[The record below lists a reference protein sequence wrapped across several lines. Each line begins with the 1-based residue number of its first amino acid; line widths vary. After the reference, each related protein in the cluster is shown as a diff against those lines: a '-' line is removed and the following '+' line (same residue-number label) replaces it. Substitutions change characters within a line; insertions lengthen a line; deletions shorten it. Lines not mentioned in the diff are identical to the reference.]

1 MARVPFVRPP
11 GPSSP
16 APPLLSLCALTILAT
31 CSGHGFREPPEP
43 VSPFIPPPSLACDPP
58 PPQAHHPPVT
68 GSSVSKG
75 HLSKI
80 KLLSP
85 ALPLLQSS
93 PSRLMTPLY
102 SRRGVHWCLFSPT
115 WASHHHLSPGS
126 CHSLPAGFY
135 SSPPH
140 GHQRDHVTHQCA
152 HFSIPGW
159 VAQSKTKAF
168 IGFMK
173 TYGPGP
179 YQCLPPP
186 LSLTPF
192 ILPVTQTCLRAFALT
207 M

>member
-1 MARVPFVRPP
+1 MFPSC
-11 GPSSP
+11 GPQGLPHRLLLSSP
-16 APPLLSLCALTILAT
+16 SAPLPSWPPAQVMASGNHLSQSPHLSLRPALPMTL
-31 CSGHGFREPPEP
+31 PPQ
-43 VSPFIPPPSLACDPP
+43 
-58 PPQAHHPPVT
+58 QAHHPPVT

-85 ALPLLQSS
+85 APPLLQSS
-93 PSRLMTPLY
+93 SSWLMTPLY
-102 SRRGVHWCLFSPT
+102 SRCGVHRCLFSPT

-140 GHQRDHVTHQCA
+140 GHQRDPVTHQCA
-152 HFSIPGW
+152 HFSTPGW
-159 VAQSKTKAF
+159 VAQSKTKVF
-168 IGFMK
+168 MGFMK

-179 YQCLPPP
+179 CQCLPPP
-186 LSLTPF
+186 LSLSPF